1 MYSQNNHSDSASMH
15 YYCTYIMNYEE
26 MTKAELI
33 SKIELLESGF
43 KDTDARGTVE
53 EELIKSEEKH
63 RRLIE
68 SLQDNIFLYSHN
80 TEGVFTYIS
89 SSITNVLGYPQD
101 EFLDHFSKYMTDNPS
116 NEGVIKHTGLSLRGI
131 KQPSY
136 EVEIY
141 HKNGSVRILK
151 VQEVPV
157 FDEEGKV
164 VSVEG
169 IAEDIT
175 ERKQIEEA
183 LFQSEKLKAMGV
195 MTSGISHEFN
205 NILAVIKGFA
215 LLLKQK
221 YGDHKEINNK
231 INVILKSVT
240 DGIGIV
246 NRMQEFTRS
255 EVDRA
260 EFEPVDVRELV
271 EDVIEFS
278 MPRWK
283 TISEA
288 SGITYHIDKEGLE
301 TVPRVCGNN
310 TELREVILNII
321 NNSLDAMPEGGH
333 LSFRT
338 WKNDDNVFLSI
349 LDTGEGMYEDI
360 RKNIFD
366 PFLTTKMPKGAGL
379 GMSVS
384 YGIIKRHSG
393 MIYVKSEVG
402 RGTTIT
408 IQLPISKDIN
418 HIDTISEPMHKLE
431 VANLHILVVDDEQ
444 AVCEFLSEF
453 LTQEEQNVKSVFSG
467 KDAIKLLKS
476 ENFDLVLCDL
486 VMPDVGGREVI
497 KMLDTLEKSPEVG
510 LITGWSEKLET
521 FHKENLKVD
530 FIVKKPFDFSELSK
544 QINNVFRAPSKNS

>member
-1 MYSQNNHSDSASMH
+1 
-15 YYCTYIMNYEE
+15 MNYENF
-26 MTKAELI
+26 TKAELI
-33 SKIELLESGF
+33 NKVKVLESRLNGINA
-43 KDTDARGTVE
+43 KGSVE
-53 EELIKSEEKH
+53 DELKKYEEKH

-80 TEGVFTYIS
+80 TAGVFTYIS
-89 SSITNVLGYPQD
+89 SSIMNVLGYSQD
-101 EFLDHFSKYMTDNPS
+101 EFLAHFTKYMTDNPA
-116 NEGVIKHTGLSLRGI
+116 NDEVIKYTALSLKGI
-131 KQPSY
+131 KQLPY

-141 HKNGSVRILK
+141 HNNGSVRILK

-157 FDEEGKV
+157 FDDDGKV
-164 VSVEG
+164 VAVEG

-183 LFQSEKLKAMGV
+183 LLQSEKLKAMGV

-205 NILAVIKGFA
+205 NILAIIKGFA

-221 YGDHKEINNK
+221 YGDHKEINDK
-231 INVILKSVT
+231 VNVILKSAT

-246 NRMQEFTRS
+246 SRMQEFTRS
-255 EVDRA
+255 EVDRT
-260 EFEPVDVRELV
+260 EFESVDVRELV
-271 EDVIEFS
+271 EEVIEFS

-288 SGITYHIDKEGLE
+288 DGITYCLEKKGLE
-301 TVPRVCGNN
+301 KVPAVCGNK
-310 TELREVILNII
+310 TELREVILNVI
-321 NNSLDAMPEGGH
+321 NNSLDAMPDGGN
-333 LSFRT
+333 LSFRS

-393 MIYVKSEVG
+393 KIYVKSEVG
-402 RGTTIT
+402 RGTTVT
-408 IQLPISKDIN
+408 IQLPISSDNN
-418 HIDTISEPMHKLE
+418 HIETKSEPMCELE
-431 VANLHILVVDDEQ
+431 VDGLHVLVVDDEE
-444 AVCEFLSEF
+444 AVCEFLSEY
-453 LTQEEQNVKSVFSG
+453 LSQSGQNVKSVFCG

-486 VMPDVGGREVI
+486 VMPEVGGRDVLRF
-497 KMLDTLEKSPEVG
+497 LDTLERTPKVG
-510 LITGWSEKLET
+510 IITGWSEKLES
-521 FHKENLKVD
+521 FHKEDLKVD

-544 QINNVFRAPSKNS
+544 QINNIFSVTYN

>member
-1 MYSQNNHSDSASMH
+1 
-15 YYCTYIMNYEE
+15 MNYEK

-33 SKIELLESGF
+33 SQIESLESKF
-43 KDTDARGTVE
+43 KDTYARGTAE
-53 EELIKSEEKH
+53 EELKKFEEKH

-89 SSITNVLGYPQD
+89 HSIMNVLGYTQE
-101 EFLDHFSKYMTDNPS
+101 EFLVHFSKYMTDNPS
-116 NEGVIKHTGLSLRGI
+116 NDEVIKHTELSLKGI

-141 HKNGSVRILK
+141 HNNGSVRILK

-157 FDEEGKV
+157 FDDEGKV
-164 VSVEG
+164 TSVEG

-183 LFQSEKLKAMGV
+183 LLQSEKLKAMGV

-205 NILAVIKGFA
+205 NILAVIKGFS

-221 YGDHKEINNK
+221 YGDHKEVNNK
-231 INVILKSVT
+231 INVILKSVN

-246 NRMQEFTRS
+246 SRMQEFTRS
-255 EVDRA
+255 EVDRT
-260 EFEPVDVRELV
+260 EFEPVDLRELV

-288 SGITYHIDKEGLE
+288 GGITYHIEKEGLE
-301 TVPRVCGNN
+301 KVPNVCGNN

-333 LSFRT
+333 LSFRS
-338 WKNDDNVFLSI
+338 WNNDDNVFLSI

-393 MIYVKSEVG
+393 IIYVKSEVG

-408 IQLPISKDIN
+408 IQLPICKDN
-418 HIDTISEPMHKLE
+418 NDIDTKSESMHELK
-431 VANLHILVVDDEQ
+431 VTNLHILVVDDEQ

-453 LTQEEQNVKSVFSG
+453 LTQEEQDVKSVFSG

-476 ENFDLVLCDL
+476 VSFDLVLCDL
-486 VMPDVGGREVI
+486 VMPEVGGREVI
-497 KMLDTLEKSPEVG
+497 KMLDTLEKSPKVG

-521 FHKENLKVD
+521 FHKEDLKVD

-544 QINNVFRAPSKNS
+544 QINNVFSVPSKNS

>member
-1 MYSQNNHSDSASMH
+1 MY
-15 YYCTYIMNYEE
+15 YEK

-33 SKIELLESGF
+33 SRIELLESKF
-43 KDTDARGTVE
+43 KDTDARGTAE
-53 EELIKSEEKH
+53 EELRKSEEKH

-89 SSITNVLGYPQD
+89 PSIVNVLGYPQE
-101 EFLDHFSKYMTDNPS
+101 EFLTHFSKYMTNNLG
-116 NEGVIKHTGLSLRGI
+116 NEEVIKHTDLSLKGI

-141 HKNGSVRILK
+141 HNNGSLRILK

-157 FDEEGKV
+157 FDEEGRV
-164 VSVEG
+164 VAVEG

-175 ERKQIEEA
+175 ERKQIEET
-183 LFQSEKLKAMGV
+183 LLQSEKLKAMGV

-221 YGDHKEINNK
+221 YGDHKEIYNK

-246 NRMQEFTRS
+246 SRMQEFTKS
-255 EVDRA
+255 EVDRT

-271 EDVIEFS
+271 KDVIGFS

-288 SGITYHIDKEGLE
+288 SGITYYIDKEGLE
-301 TVPRVCGNN
+301 EVPKVCGNN

-321 NNSLDAMPEGGH
+321 NNSLDAMPEGGN

-408 IQLPISKDIN
+408 IQLPICKDIN
-418 HIDTISEPMHKLE
+418 HIDTISEPMHELE
-431 VANLHILVVDDEQ
+431 VTNLHILVVDDEQ

-453 LTQEEQNVKSVFSG
+453 LTQEKQNVKSVFSG

-497 KMLDTLEKSPEVG
+497 KLLDTLDNSPKVG

-521 FHKENLKVD
+521 FHKEELKVD
-530 FIVKKPFDFSELSK
+530 FIAKKPFDFSELSK
-544 QINNVFRAPSKNS
+544 QINNVFSIPGDNS

>member
-1 MYSQNNHSDSASMH
+1 
-15 YYCTYIMNYEE
+15 MNYEK

-33 SKIELLESGF
+33 SRIELLESKF
-43 KDTDARGTVE
+43 KDTDVRGTAE
-53 EELIKSEEKH
+53 EELRKSEEKH

-80 TEGVFTYIS
+80 AEGVFTYIS
-89 SSITNVLGYPQD
+89 PSIVNVLGYHQE
-101 EFLDHFSKYMTDNPS
+101 EFFTHFSKYMTNNPG
-116 NEGVIKHTGLSLRGI
+116 NEEVIKHTDLSLKGI

-141 HKNGSVRILK
+141 HNNGSLRILK

-157 FDEEGKV
+157 FDEEGRV
-164 VSVEG
+164 VAVEG

-175 ERKQIEEA
+175 ERKQIEET
-183 LFQSEKLKAMGV
+183 LLQSEKLKAMGV

-221 YGDHKEINNK
+221 YGDHKEIYNK

-246 NRMQEFTRS
+246 SRMQEFTRS
-255 EVDRA
+255 EVDRT

-271 EDVIEFS
+271 KDVIEFS

-288 SGITYHIDKEGLE
+288 SGITYYIDKEGLE
-301 TVPRVCGNN
+301 EVPKVCGNN

-321 NNSLDAMPEGGH
+321 NNSLDAMPEGGN

-408 IQLPISKDIN
+408 IQLPICKDIN
-418 HIDTISEPMHKLE
+418 HIDTISEPMHELE
-431 VANLHILVVDDEQ
+431 VTNLHILVVDDEQ

-453 LTQEEQNVKSVFSG
+453 LTQEKQNVKSVFSG

-476 ENFDLVLCDL
+476 EKFDLVLCDL

-497 KMLDTLEKSPEVG
+497 KLLDTLENSPKVG

-521 FHKENLKVD
+521 FHKEELKVD
-530 FIVKKPFDFSELSK
+530 FIVKKPFNFSELSK
-544 QINNVFRAPSKNS
+544 QINNVFSIPGKNS

>member
-1 MYSQNNHSDSASMH
+1 
-15 YYCTYIMNYEE
+15 MNYEK
-26 MTKAELI
+26 MTKDELI
-33 SKIELLESGF
+33 SRIKLLESRL
-43 KDTDARGTVE
+43 KDTDACGTAE
-53 EELIKSEEKH
+53 EELKKTEEKH

-68 SLQDNIFLYSHN
+68 SLQDNVFLYSHN

-89 SSITNVLGYPQD
+89 PSIMDVLGYSQE
-101 EFLDHFSKYMTDNPS
+101 EFLTHFSKYMTDNPD
-116 NEGVIKHTGLSLRGI
+116 NEEVIKHTDLSLKGV

-141 HKNGSVRILK
+141 HSNGSIRTLK

-157 FDEEGKV
+157 FGEEGKV
-164 VSVEG
+164 VAVEG

-175 ERKQIEEA
+175 ERKQIEET
-183 LFQSEKLKAMGV
+183 LLQSEKLKAMGV

-205 NILAVIKGFA
+205 NILAIIKGFS

-221 YGDHKEINNK
+221 YGDHKEIDNK
-231 INVILKSVT
+231 ISVILKSVT

-246 NRMQEFTRS
+246 GRMQEFAKS
-255 EVDRA
+255 EVDRT
-260 EFEPVDVRELV
+260 ELEPVDVRELV
-271 EDVIEFS
+271 EEVIEFS

-288 SGITYHIDKEGLE
+288 SGITYYIDKKGLE
-301 TVPRVCGNN
+301 EVPRVWGNN
-310 TELREVILNII
+310 TELREVMLNVI
-321 NNSLDAMPEGGH
+321 NNALDAMPDGGN

-360 RKNIFD
+360 RKNIFN

-393 MIYVKSEVG
+393 KIYVKSEVG
-402 RGTTIT
+402 KGTTIT
-408 IQLPISKDIN
+408 IRLPISKDTKD
-418 HIDTISEPMHKLE
+418 IDTKSERMYKLE
-431 VANLHILVVDDEQ
+431 VTDLNILVVDDEQ

-453 LTQEEQNVKSVFSG
+453 LSQEEQNVKSVFSG

-476 ENFDLVLCDL
+476 ESFDLLLCDL
-486 VMPDVGGREVI
+486 VMPEVGGREVI
-497 KMLDTLEKSPEVG
+497 RMLDTLDKSPRVG
-510 LITGWSEKLET
+510 LITGWSEKLES
-521 FHKENLKVD
+521 FHKENLKID
-530 FIVKKPFDFSELSK
+530 FIVKKPFDFSDLSK
-544 QINNVFRAPSKNS
+544 QINNVFGVTDHARYPV